1 MKMRVIYS
9 AGASKDL
16 RRLPVWDQEQIVFKM
31 DHYAETGKGDIK
43 KLQGRAGYRLRH
55 GVWRANF
62 VIEGDVIVVSI
73 LHRGAAYQ

>member
-1 MKMRVIYS
+1 MRVIYS

-16 RRLPVWDQEQIVFKM
+16 RKLPIKDQEQIVLKL
-31 DHYAETGKGDIK
+31 DVYAATGAGDVK
-43 KLQGRAGYRLRH
+43 KLMARVGFRLRH

-73 LHRGAAYQ
+73 LHRSAAYQ